1 MRYRAQR
8 YRGFTLVELLI
19 VIVVIAILALI
30 VIPRL
35 FGAVRRTREATLSA
49 NLHNIRTGISKF
61 FADTGKLPGTLD
73 DLVATDADSISIDVS
88 ATDYKGPYLTA
99 PGGINGTGIPK
110 NPFAD
115 PTSADVSDHWEY
127 DADLGEA
134 RVCAAQ
140 QTDEWITLV
149 DRIRYRDL

>member
-1 MRYRAQR
+1 MHYRAYR
-8 YRGFTLVELLI
+8 NRGFTLIELLI

-30 VIPRL
+30 IVPRL

-61 FADTGKLPGTLD
+61 YADTGKLPGELN
-73 DLVATDADSISIDVS
+73 DLVAEDGASVSIEVT

-99 PGGINGTGIPK
+99 PGGIAGTGIPK

-115 PTSADVSDHWEY
+115 ATSAEVSDHWEY
-127 DADLGEA
+127 DAVLGEA
-134 RVCAAQ
+134 RVCEAQ
-140 QTDEWITLV
+140 QSDEWITLV